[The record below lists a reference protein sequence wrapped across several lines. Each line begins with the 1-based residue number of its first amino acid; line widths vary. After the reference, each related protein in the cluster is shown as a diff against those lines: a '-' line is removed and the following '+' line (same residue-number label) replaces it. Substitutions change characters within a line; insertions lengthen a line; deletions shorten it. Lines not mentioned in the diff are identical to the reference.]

1 MSFKQEDLE
10 KLMKFKIIK
19 GVLIISIIYRSTK
32 EFLYNFFH
40 PMTRIEK
47 DALAEAE
54 EINKKLE
61 LFYGDMKS
69 YKIKGNAEALF
80 YEGDKTR
87 LMAIF
92 KANIINEA
100 SSKLIQSV
108 LEKFLYEF
116 EAKYVKDLKVY
127 KGDSSIFKD
136 AGQMLYQ
143 YLNVDLTFPH
153 TSKYQGFDP
162 DDPLEKYIF
171 KAADIFTRK
180 IGYFYLDNLVYLT
193 KEYVRE
199 KAREDGTEDPDKV
212 EFPPDEKF
220 YLAMFNLK
228 KIGMLQ
234 KIDNFLEELK
244 LYSKI
249 QY

>member
-1 MSFKQEDLE
+1 MSYKQEDLE
-10 KLMKFKIIK
+10 KLIKFKIMK
-19 GVLIISIIYRSTK
+19 GVLIISIIFRTTK
-32 EFLYNFFH
+32 EFLFNFYH

-47 DALAEAE
+47 DELAEAE
-54 EINKKLE
+54 TINKGLE
-61 LFYGDMKS
+61 LFYGDMKAF
-69 YKIKGNAEALF
+69 KLKGNSEILF

-100 SSKLIQSV
+100 SSKLIQNI

-116 EAKYVKDLKVY
+116 EAKYAKDLKLY
-127 KGDSSIFKD
+127 KGDPSIFKE
-136 AGQMLYQ
+136 ASPMLYQ

-171 KAADIFTRK
+171 KAADNFTRK

-199 KAREDGTEDPDKV
+199 KAREDGTEDPEKV

-228 KIGMLQ
+228 KTGMLQ
-234 KIDNFLEELK
+234 KIDNFLEDLK